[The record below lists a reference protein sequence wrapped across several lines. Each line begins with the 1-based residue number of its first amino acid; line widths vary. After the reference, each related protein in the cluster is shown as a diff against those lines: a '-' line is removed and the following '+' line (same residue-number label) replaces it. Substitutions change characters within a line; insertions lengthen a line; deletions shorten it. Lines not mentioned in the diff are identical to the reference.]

1 MQKKIQLPIVLLSL
15 AALASSSC
23 SLFKSR
29 NPASERD
36 TILSQIYS
44 EVTRANSF
52 IGVDSK
58 TCKDNYE
65 ALYMKLFNIAGNAE
79 LFDKS
84 DLKAIDEEIQNSF
97 ETRLALK
104 DSFAKFNLANSE
116 DEACLASAQDVFK
129 ALRYVE
135 DYLVELRMDKAQT
148 APADYVN
155 MKGEFPYFLVN
166 PKYAADFKSYE
177 DLKSGDVILSRG
189 NAYSSAAIARIAQ
202 TDFQFS
208 HLSFVYR
215 DADTH
220 ELFTSE
226 AHIEIGAVTAPFID
240 HLNEKNAR
248 SVVFRYKNEDVAH
261 KASKAIF
268 DKIKKQ
274 QDTGK
279 NIDYDFTMDY
289 KDDSKLFCSE
299 VVSRGFK
306 LAMPDADYVPKF
318 KSHFS
323 AGIIPFLN
331 TIGVPVN
338 KDNVAKLDVFAPG
351 DIQFDP
357 NFELIAEWRNPKK
370 LEESRYK
377 DFILTKMF
385 ERMDQQGYQIDPS
398 LKMDI
403 QGRTYWLLRRT
414 PIVRKFI
421 EKKFL
426 LSMTPAQLEL
436 FMALDKIG
444 EAFYKNLELKSLEY
458 DHPMTPKEIYAAID
472 EFINKDFEQWK
483 KYKKGQDVAKPVFHL
498 LFHPL

>member
-1 MQKKIQLPIVLLSL
+1 MQKKKHLPLALLGFV
-15 AALASSSC
+15 ALTSSGC
-23 SLFKSR
+23 SMFRSR

-44 EVTRANSF
+44 EVIKANST

-58 TCKDNYE
+58 ACKESYE
-65 ALYMKLFNIAGNAE
+65 LLYQKLFNIAGSAE
-79 LFDKS
+79 YFDKS
-84 DLKAIDEEIQNSF
+84 DVRSIDEEIQNSF

-104 DSFAKFNLANSE
+104 DSFSKFSLSNGV

-135 DYLVELRMDKAQT
+135 DYLVELRMDKAT
-148 APADYVN
+148 SAPSEYIN
-155 MKGEFPYFLVN
+155 MKGDFPYFLVN
-166 PKYAADFKSYE
+166 PKYAGEFKSYE
-177 DLKSGDVILSRG
+177 DLKSGDLILSRG

-202 TDFQFS
+202 SDYQFS

-215 DADTH
+215 DANSH
-220 ELFTSE
+220 ELYTSE
-226 AHIEIGAVTAPFID
+226 AHIEIGSVAAPFNE
-240 HLNEKNAR
+240 HLNEKNVR
-248 SVVFRYKNEDVAH
+248 SVVFRYKNEDIAH
-261 KASKAIF
+261 KASKMIYER
-268 DKIKKQ
+268 IKKQ
-274 QDTGK
+274 QETGK
-279 NIDYDFTMDY
+279 NIDYDFAMDY
-289 KDDSKLFCSE
+289 RDDSKLFCSE

-306 LAMPDADYVPKF
+306 MAMPEEEFVPKF
-318 KSHFS
+318 KSRFS
-323 AGIIPFLN
+323 KGIIPFLN
-331 TIGVPVN
+331 TIGIPASS
-338 KDNVAKLDVFAPG
+338 DNISKLDVFAPG

-357 NFELIAEWRNPKK
+357 DFELVAEWRNPKK
-370 LEESRYK
+370 LEESRFK

-398 LKMDI
+398 LKMDL

-421 EKKFL
+421 EKKFS

-444 EAFYKNLELKSLEY
+444 EAFYKNLELKSIEY
-458 DHPMTPKEIYAAID
+458 DQPMTPKEIYASID
-472 EFINKDFEQWK
+472 DFIKKDYEQWK

-498 LFHPL
+498 LFHP

>member
-1 MQKKIQLPIVLLSL
+1 MLKKTSLTLSVLGCV
-15 AALASSSC
+15 AISSTSC
-23 SLFKSR
+23 SVWKSR
-29 NPASERD
+29 RPANAERD
-36 TILSQIYS
+36 TLLSQIYS
-44 EVTRANSF
+44 EVLKGSSL

-58 TCKDNYE
+58 ACKDSFE
-65 ALYMKLFNIAGNAE
+65 ALYLKLFNIAGQSSY
-79 LFDKS
+79 FDAS
-84 DLKAIDEEIQNSF
+84 DIKAIDDEIQNSF
-97 ETRLALK
+97 ETRIALK
-104 DSFAKFNLANSE
+104 DSFAKFQLTNST

-135 DYLVELRMDKAQT
+135 DYLVELRMDRAAN
-148 APADYVN
+148 APAEYVS
-155 MKGEFPYFLVN
+155 MKGDFPYFLIN

-226 AHIEIGAVTAPFID
+226 AHIEIGSVTAPFSEHI
-240 HLNEKNAR
+240 NEKNTR
-248 SVVFRYKNEDVAH
+248 SVIFRYKNEDIAH

-268 DKIKKQ
+268 ERIKKQ
-274 QDTGK
+274 QETGK
-279 NIDYDFTMDY
+279 NIDYDFSMDY

-299 VVSRGFK
+299 VIARGFK
-306 LAMPDADYVPKF
+306 LAMPDEDFIPKF
-318 KSHFS
+318 KSRFS
-323 AGIIPFLN
+323 PGIIPFLN
-331 TIGVPVN
+331 TIGVPAN
-338 KDNVAKLDVFAPG
+338 KDNITKLDVFAPG

-357 NFELIAEWRNPKK
+357 DFELVAEWRNPKK
-370 LEESRYK
+370 LEESRFK

-385 ERMDQQGYQIDPS
+385 EKMDQQGYQIDPS
-398 LKMDI
+398 LKMDV

-421 EKKFL
+421 EKKFS

-444 EAFYKNLELKSLEY
+444 DAFYKNLELKSLEY

-472 EFINKDFEQWK
+472 EFIKKDFEQWK
-483 KYKKGQDVAKPVFHL
+483 KYKKGLDVGKPVFHL
-498 LFHPL
+498 LFHP